1 VLRSVFLLHY
11 LCDCISIS
19 LAFRSQKVLA
29 KKTKL
34 CLDEPTFLIASLD
47 SVNFLLQLD
56 FLTGISSEMVLVE
69 KCLEWAE
76 KQPEGRK

>member
-1 VLRSVFLLHY
+1 
-11 LCDCISIS
+11 
-19 LAFRSQKVLA
+19 VLA